1 VIGARASVG
10 EPPQLAILS
19 RMSCSHRIDRK
30 ASLGAALL
38 LSLVALLIAAPAG
51 ATRCPTWVK
60 MSPDE
65 KSATIAS
72 MIDRAV
78 AGSGGRNRQIDRA
91 AVGRCMDDQ
100 SREIEFAFDNAC
112 SDSRS
117 AGMQALNR
125 TFKDFVW
132 SCVR

>member
-1 VIGARASVG
+1 MSLLPTLDR
-10 EPPQLAILS
+10 PPSIAIP
-19 RMSCSHRIDRK
+19 
-30 ASLGAALL
+30 LL
-38 LSLVALLIAAPAG
+38 LGLVVLALASPAG
-51 ATRCPTWVK
+51 ATRCPAWVN

-91 AVGRCMDDQ
+91 AVGRCMEDQ
-100 SREIEFAFDNAC
+100 SQEIEFAFDNAC

-125 TFKDFVW
+125 TFKDFIW